1 MMNIEMIVMTMSEE
15 GRDRRLLTPLNGTI
29 HQPPINGGGQ
39 HVPKIGIWS
48 NLRQAIPQDIRGGW
62 KRWQQVMQQLQLETW
77 NGKYVINIGQL
88 TD

>member
-39 HVPKIGIWS
+39 HVPKIGIGS
-48 NLRQAIPQDIRGGW
+48 NLRQANPSGY
-62 KRWQQVMQQLQLETW
+62 KRWVEKVETSHAT
-77 NGKYVINIGQL
+77 I
-88 TD
+88 TDGNVEL

>member
-29 HQPPINGGGQ
+29 HQPPINGGRQ

-48 NLRQAIPQDIRGGW
+48 NLRQANPPGY
-62 KRWQQVMQQLQLETW
+62 KRWVEKVATSHATITVG
-77 NGKYVINIGQL
+77 NVE
-88 TD
+88 